1 MMRNSIV
8 FVFAVS
14 VFGSLHAQEKD
25 SINLDLLSAPQSP
38 AANLLGFSDSEI
50 QKPENPTDFMALVQK
65 ETSDFTTLPNS
76 IAMDFRIQSMFPAGK
91 HNNYKHFSRLTKEND
106 ASKIDFLNNLR
117 QTAVFSF
124 GYKNFDMIEDSMR
137 FGQSFSFGLKF
148 SLFRGNKLDETFVAA
163 YKELKEKEA
172 AIGLA
177 GSKAQQIIKTEPEY
191 IRLDSLYKNAVIS
204 GQTELA
210 KNYKVAFDTY
220 RDAYF
225 DAYREKYKD
234 EFESFKAIVEKLE
247 FKTYGFVWD
256 FATGLVF
263 DFPTNNFD
271 YSLIGKVAGWSTFG
285 YEGQKGLSILGLGRV
300 LYSPDL
306 TYTNPLGAI
315 DTSSVGSFDFG
326 GRLLYENP
334 GKSFSLS
341 AEGLYRLSFGG
352 VYDPMYRLTFNAG
365 YEIGKNKKLT
375 FVFGRDFDGAIT
387 RDGTVISA
395 INFVMGLGS
404 KK

>member
-1 MMRNSIV
+1 MR
-8 FVFAVS
+8 
-14 VFGSLHAQEKD
+14 
-25 SINLDLLSAPQSP
+25 
-38 AANLLGFSDSEI
+38 
-50 QKPENPTDFMALVQK
+50 
-65 ETSDFTTLPNS
+65 
-76 IAMDFRIQSMFPAGK
+76 
-91 HNNYKHFSRLTKEND
+91 KEND
-106 ASKIDFLNNLR
+106 ESKLDLWNNVQ

-148 SLFRGNKLDETFVAA
+148 SLFRGGKLDETFKSA
-163 YKELKEKEA
+163 YAKLKEKEA

-177 GSKAQQIIKTEPEY
+177 GAKAQQLIKAEPEY
-191 IRLDSLYKNAVIS
+191 IRLDSLYKSAVIS
-204 GQTELA
+204 GQSDLA
-210 KNYKVAFDTY
+210 VSYKAAFDDYRNTY
-220 RDAYF
+220 Y
-225 DAYREKYKD
+225 DAYREKHQA
-234 EFESFKAIVEKLE
+234 EFESFKTVVEKLE

-256 FATGLVF
+256 FAAGMVF

-271 YSLIGKVAGWSTFG
+271 YSLIGRAAGWTTLG
-285 YEGQKGLSILGLGRV
+285 YEGQKGLSVLGLGRV

-306 TYTNPLGAI
+306 TYTNPLGSI

-341 AEGLYRLSFGG
+341 AEGLYRVSFGG

-395 INFVMGLGS
+395 LNFVMGLGS